1 MTPEE
6 EVRKLNKLI
15 RQYESVY
22 RTAST
27 EDQRDRVGKEL
38 KKLQTYR
45 ARILAVNVIDPEA
58 LEDSGEETD
67 DLASFPILARLASQ
81 PRSPSMPR
89 GAIEVL
95 PPPPGEAEVSRL
107 ELYAG
112 FFEKEFLPFLT
123 EIRLKLDFKF
133 SMERDSFYHRFQDL
147 KRKMADY
154 RDECGRLAEE
164 SLTKQMETEIR
175 KRAVKLIRVLTTE
188 ASRFFRAINRF
199 ATELADDAGADGVK
213 CLNGAETIRF
223 EKIEGK
229 RHLEG
234 QGVRDGLEQLGA
246 LAREAV
252 DYLNVPEIE
261 SQENERADRY

>member
-22 RTAST
+22 RTART
-27 EDQRDRVGKEL
+27 DDQRDRVGKEL

-45 ARILAVNVIDPEA
+45 AQILAVNVIDPQA
-58 LEDSGEETD
+58 LEDNGEETD
-67 DLASFPILARLASQ
+67 DLASFPILGRLAAE
-81 PRSPSMPR
+81 PRSSVPR
-89 GAIEVL
+89 GAVEVL
-95 PPPPGEAEVSRL
+95 PPPAGEMEVSHL

-133 SMERDSFYHRFQDL
+133 SMERDSFYHRFQDM
-147 KRKMADY
+147 KRKIADY

-164 SLTKQMETEIR
+164 TLTKQMDTEIR
-175 KRAVKLIRVLTTE
+175 KRAVKLTRMLTTE

-199 ATELADDAGADGVK
+199 ATELSDDAGADGVK
-213 CLNGAETIRF
+213 CLNGAQVIRF

-234 QGVRDGLEQLGA
+234 ETVRDALDQLAA
-246 LAREAV
+246 LALEAV
-252 DYLNVPEIE
+252 EYLNVPEIE